1 MTEIMGMTG
10 RKLEN
15 GELEWK
21 LRPELIE
28 GLEDLPESGLLVTSE
43 LQVIKNLNTLED
55 YLHNDEFHDFAVE
68 RIRIGSTFLVYNVN
82 RDTQENG
89 VYYNHSKGQESCDGR
104 ARDELDIPSTISQV
118 PQGGRVAA
126 TGGPV
131 HAPGVLSTIR
141 LPPQAP

>member
-1 MTEIMGMTG
+1 MGMTG

-68 RIRIGSTFLVYNVN
+68 RIRIGSTFLVYNVGN
-82 RDTQENG
+82 EI
-89 VYYNHSKGQESCDGR
+89 HF
-104 ARDELDIPSTISQV
+104 APSRFVGYVNCSDAV
-118 PQGGRVAA
+118 
-126 TGGPV
+126 
-131 HAPGVLSTIR
+131 
-141 LPPQAP
+141 